1 MKERLTE
8 TLVGLVV
15 LIVAGVFAVYAA
27 NTMGSGENRDSMNLK
42 AEFNSIGSAINTG
55 ADIRLAGV
63 KVGTV
68 TEIKLDAKKYEAVVT
83 LNVRAD
89 LPIPDDSVA
98 KITTDGL
105 LGAAYI
111 SIEPGADDVNLKDGD
126 SFQYTQGAV
135 DLMGL
140 LSQFAS
146 GKDTSGQ

>member
-15 LIVAGVFAVYAA
+15 LIVAGAFAFYAA
-27 NTMGSGENRDSMNLK
+27 STMGQGKTRDSMNLI
-42 AEFNSIGSAINTG
+42 AEFNSVGSAINTG

-68 TEIKLDAKKYEAVVT
+68 TEIKLDTKDYEAVVT

-111 SIEPGADDVNLKDGD
+111 AIEPGADDENLKDGD

-146 GKDTSGQ
+146 GKDKSSQ

>member
-8 TLVGLVV
+8 TLVGLGV
-15 LIVAGVFAVYAA
+15 LIVAGAFAFYATS
-27 NTMGSGENRDSMNLK
+27 TMGEGKSRNSMNLK
-42 AEFNSIGSAINTG
+42 AEFNSVGSAINTG

-68 TEIKLDAKKYEAVVT
+68 TDINLDTKNYEAIVT

-89 LPIPDDSVA
+89 LPVPDDSVA

-111 SIEPGADDVNLKDGD
+111 AIEPGADEVNLQEGD

-146 GKDTSGQ
+146 GKDKSGQ